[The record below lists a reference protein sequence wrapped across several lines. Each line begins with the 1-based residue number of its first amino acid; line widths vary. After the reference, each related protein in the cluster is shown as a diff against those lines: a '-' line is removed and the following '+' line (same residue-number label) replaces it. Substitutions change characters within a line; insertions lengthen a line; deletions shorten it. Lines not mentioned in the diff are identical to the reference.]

1 MLSNLR
7 EATQSHN
14 VRKRHKHDEQKI
26 VKQNKNLKHHIPG
39 KGTLFPGASNV
50 TKLDKTAVILF
61 EDIDIIFED
70 VDEGFYGAVNSL
82 IATTKRPIILTSS
95 NTNFLQSRYLIDT

>member
-1 MLSNLR
+1 VLSNLR

-14 VRKRHKHDEQKI
+14 VRKRHKHDEQKNT
-26 VKQNKNLKHHIPG
+26 KQNKNSKQQISG
-39 KGTLFPGASNV
+39 KGALFPGAPNV

-95 NTNFLQSRYLIDT
+95 NPCFLSQGKF

>member
-14 VRKRHKHDEQKI
+14 VRKRHKHDEQKN
-26 VKQNKNLKHHIPG
+26 VKQNKNSKHHIPG

-95 NTNFLQSRYLIDT
+95 NPNFLQSRYLLSN

>member
-1 MLSNLR
+1 LR

-14 VRKRHKHDEQKI
+14 VRKRHKKDAVVGGNRKT
-26 VKQNKNLKHHIPG
+26 KNKSKSGIQILGNG
-39 KGTLFPGASNV
+39 SALFSNAAP

-61 EDIDIIFED
+61 EDVDIIFDD

-82 IATTKRPIILTSS
+82 IATTKRPIIMTSS
-95 NTNFLQSRYLIDT
+95 NPNFLKSR